1 MTPNSQL
8 RPRKVPEIEEYSF
21 GDEMLLALSDRGIA
35 TSLNSS
41 AQAIWQLCDGCQTL
55 DQMSTMLA
63 DRFGFSQEVLRQ
75 ELWKQVTETIA
86 QFDRLGLLE
95 WEHAVKSEQIAN

>member
-21 GDEMLLALSDRGIA
+21 GDEMLLSLSERGIA

-55 DQMSTMLA
+55 EEMSTTLA
-63 DRFGFSQEVLRQ
+63 DRFGFFEEPLRQ

-95 WEHAVKSEQIAN
+95 WEHAVKSEQITH